1 MIVDE
6 LSKIVID
13 KSYEFSI
20 QIRIEN
26 CDRQIVRILDT
37 DSNRKSWSTNRTNFR
52 YEIENE
58 KNKKNLNWSFEKKN
72 STESI
77 DFFINEFRRFWVASY
92 FNRLLRKFNT
102 IVLLRDAMRL
112 CWTKSY
118 NCAKISRQQF
128 IHSRVR
134 SFFARR
140 RKRKKRNRKR
150 SSKNTSRT
158 NTKNIHQIYQSIN
171 ILVKVRFD
179 VTISHQNNRCVEIYL
194 SQYVHSSE
202 NSTRFRSHNIESNR
216 LRKINIVAKFSTTY
230 NSKTFRSIDDMI
242 FSKTLYFR
250 SIESHLLKTK
260 CFFVNHIFDFS
271 RHVITNWI
279 SKIFSTRF
287 TILLKMNIAC
297 AFRKI

>member
-6 LSKIVID
+6 LSRIVID

-26 CDRQIVRILDT
+26 CDRQTVRILDT
-37 DSNRKSWSTNRTNFR
+37 NSNRKSWSTNRTSFR
-52 YEIENE
+52 YEIENK
-58 KNKKNLNWSFEKKN
+58 KNRKNLNWSLEKKN
-72 STESI
+72 STKSI
-77 DFFINEFRRFWVASY
+77 DLLINEFRRLWVANY

-102 IVLLRDAMRL
+102 IVLLRNAMRL

-118 NCAKISRQQF
+118 NYAKISRQQF
-128 IHSRVR
+128 IHSRIR
-134 SFFARR
+134 SSFVRR
-140 RKRKKRNRKR
+140 RKREKRDRKR

-216 LRKINIVAKFSTTY
+216 LRKINIVAKSSTTY

-242 FSKTLYFR
+242 FSETLYFR
-250 SIESHLLKTK
+250 SIENHLLKTK
-260 CFFVNHIFDFS
+260 CSFVSHIFDFS
-271 RHVITNWI
+271 RHAITNWI

-287 TILLKMNIAC
+287 TILLKINIAC
-297 AFRKI
+297 AFREI